1 MNKDVGGRVANEI
14 GELITVDVSQN
25 GLAWGPFLRIRV
37 NIDITKPLMRAK
49 MMRIEGLDV
58 GWIYFQYERLPIFCY
73 RCGILGHC

>member
-37 NIDITKPLMRAK
+37 NIDITKPLTRAK